1 MEKLERIIS
10 TMTEKELNQLKEK
23 DRGKFKH
30 PEFFKNTGQPANP
43 KLLIMRE
50 ALDLWIER
58 YQQERTSRENP
69 GLFDGL
75 EEK

>member
-1 MEKLERIIS
+1 
-10 TMTEKELNQLKEK
+10 MTEKELNQLKEK
-23 DRGKFKH
+23 DRSKFKY
-30 PEFFKNTGQPANP
+30 PEFFKNTGQPTNP